1 MCVFVYKWQT
11 FYLYSASVSAIYSR
25 SLVSESIICLLEGP
39 SCVWVW
45 SQHRPDRGLLM
56 CFLSLTGN
64 CRSELRPP
72 DEHCGT
78 LPSAASRYDPP
89 RTRNRSIS
97 ERIQNIMRGWD
108 INSASLQSADI
119 RLQSACPCQTS
130 EALTEAED
138 TEAQDAPERLSL

>member
-39 SCVWVW
+39 SCLWVW

-108 INSASLQSADI
+108 INSASLQFADI